1 MTMMVAVVSMV
12 VMVVM
17 VVVTMTMTMRSPGQD
32 VGESGAR
39 SLFQAV
45 GVCDEDI
52 AHLDVNVFR
61 VVGVCD
67 LRVSAHVEDET
78 RKEDVFGVLFV
89 GAMLLVYLATI
100 VVGLGNYFCKV
111 LFDRSVVGIT
121 DCRDEITRADIF
133 IDVEVLHG
141 VRALESGR
149 LAHTRHTRHTR
160 HSGTPEWHTRELH
173 TR

>member
-1 MTMMVAVVSMV
+1 MMVAVVSMV
-12 VMVVM
+12 VMVVVV
-17 VVVTMTMTMRSPGQD
+17 VVVTMTMLSPGQD

-52 AHLDVNVFR
+52 ANLDVNVFR

-67 LRVSAHVEDET
+67 LRVAAHVEDET

-89 GAMLLVYLATI
+89 GEMLLVYLATI

-111 LFDRSVVGIT
+111 FFNRGVVGIT
-121 DCRDEITRADIF
+121 DCRDEINRANIF

-141 VRALESGR
+141 VGALESGR
-149 LAHTRHTRHTR
+149 LAHTRHWR
-160 HSGTPEWHTRELH
+160 HSGTPESHTRERH